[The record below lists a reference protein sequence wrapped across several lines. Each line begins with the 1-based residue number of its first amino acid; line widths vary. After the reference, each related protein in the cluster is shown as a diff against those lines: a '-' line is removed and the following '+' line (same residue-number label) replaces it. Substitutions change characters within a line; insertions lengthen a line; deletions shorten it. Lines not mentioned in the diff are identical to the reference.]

1 MWACREI
8 CSNARQHWPT
18 FVSTMSLNH
27 VPDAVKIAVRTEL
40 AAVMIFALESW
51 SFGFL
56 AGAPGLP
63 PIDWSAFGEDAEAIR
78 TQAAELMGE
87 WKAAAA
93 KK

>member
-1 MWACREI
+1 
-8 CSNARQHWPT
+8 
-18 FVSTMSLNH
+18 
-27 VPDAVKIAVRTEL
+27 
-40 AAVMIFALESW
+40 MIFALESW

-93 KK
+93 RSSETTKGANNDFDQPARAMEVMLGN